1 MLGRL
6 YRFITE
12 QSLDPEGFS
21 FEPPRPIAFFP
32 GTFDPFTLSHKG
44 IVRAIR
50 DLGFEVLL
58 AIDEFSWSK
67 RTQPYRIRRRIAA
80 MSVADEFYVHIFPE
94 DFPVNIANPGNL
106 RELREAFPGRQ
117 VSIVVGSDVVA
128 HASSYR
134 KPVEPDSIHTFDHVI
149 FRRAEP
155 GGTAPDYSCIRGRVV
170 ELTLPQELEE
180 ISSTRIRDAVDANR
194 DVSNLI
200 DTMAQEFIY
209 RHGLYLREPQ
219 DKPVLHTEDLGVYP
233 CPRSGAAGGKTP
245 AGDLSVRAGRR
256 PDRAPAYVRR

>member
-21 FEPPRPIAFFP
+21 FEPPAPDRILSGDIRSLHALTQGHRARHPRPRLRGAARHRRILVVEAHAAP
-32 GTFDPFTLSHKG
+32 T
-44 IVRAIR
+44 
-50 DLGFEVLL
+50 
-58 AIDEFSWSK
+58 
-67 RTQPYRIRRRIAA
+67 RIRRRIAA

-149 FRRAEP
+149 
-155 GGTAPDYSCIRGRVV
+155 
-170 ELTLPQELEE
+170 LP
-180 ISSTRIRDAVDANR
+180 
-194 DVSNLI
+194 
-200 DTMAQEFIY
+200 
-209 RHGLYLREPQ
+209 
-219 DKPVLHTEDLGVYP
+219 
-233 CPRSGAAGGKTP
+233 PR
-245 AGDLSVRAGRR
+245 RAGRYS
-256 PDRAPAYVRR
+256 PGLQLHPRACRGADAAAGA